1 MSIDQ
6 QIDQLIK
13 PAAQSLSEVV
23 FYEISL
29 FGQGFP
35 VIVMWLVAAALF
47 FTAYL
52 GFINIRLSLIHI

>member
-6 QIDQLIK
+6 QIDRLIK
-13 PAAQSLSEVV
+13 PLAQGLSEVV
-23 FYEISL
+23 FYEIPL

-35 VIVMWLVAAALF
+35 IIVMWLVAAALF

-52 GFINIRLSLIHI
+52 GLS